1 MTEQDEDRSSQAFP
15 SQGLQRSCVG
25 WSSWESSSAA
35 FPVPPI
41 LSTHKNQTR
50 GNLPQ
55 PYTTSITSFGLL
67 EYSVK
72 PVTNF

>member
-15 SQGLQRSCVG
+15 SQGQEHSRVG
-25 WSSWESSSAA
+25 WSSWDSSSTV
-35 FPVPPI
+35 FLYPQFNPLTKTKP
-41 LSTHKNQTR
+41 
-50 GNLPQ
+50 NLPQ
-55 PYTTSITSFGLL
+55 PSTTSMTSSGLL